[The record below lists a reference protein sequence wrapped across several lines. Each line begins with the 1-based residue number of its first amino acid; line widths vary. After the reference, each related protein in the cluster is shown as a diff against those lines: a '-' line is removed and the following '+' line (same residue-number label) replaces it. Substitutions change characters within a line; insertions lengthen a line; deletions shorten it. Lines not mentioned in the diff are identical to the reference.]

1 MEVMRDI
8 NVAIMLVTVARCPN
22 CEGKGYTIGYD
33 IEAVCC
39 GEPLGTGEC
48 CGNAIP
54 EQVQVPEQCQWCA
67 EKDELIAKYDNG
79 E

>member
-1 MEVMRDI
+1 MVMRDI
-8 NVAIMLVTVARCPN
+8 DVAIMLLKVAKCPN
-22 CEGKGYTIGYD
+22 CDGSGAIMQGHIDST
-33 IEAVCC
+33 CC

-54 EQVQVPEQCQWCA
+54 DMVWEAEQCQGCA
-67 EKDELIAKYDNG
+67 EKMELIAKYDS